1 MTPVLEKLVPES
13 FGLMREYH
21 TTTVVAEAIA
31 ELLCPRLPEL
41 AVNDNIVRALEPSA
55 GIRPLIRA
63 FGPRRCL
70 ALEAGGQNGLIVA
83 NPPYQIEGKRTLP

>member
-13 FGLMREYH
+13 FGLMHEYY
-21 TTTVVAEAIA
+21 TPTVVAEAIA
-31 ELLCPRLPEL
+31 ELVCPRPPEL
-41 AVNDNIVRALEPSA
+41 AGNDNIGR
-55 GIRPLIRA
+55 LIRA

-83 NPPYQIEGKRTLP
+83 NPPYQIEKKRTLP